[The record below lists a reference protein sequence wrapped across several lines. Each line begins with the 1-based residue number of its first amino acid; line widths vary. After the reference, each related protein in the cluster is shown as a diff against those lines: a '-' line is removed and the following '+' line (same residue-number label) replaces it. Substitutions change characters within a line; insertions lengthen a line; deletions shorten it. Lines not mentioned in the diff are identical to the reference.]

1 MRLVRSFLFFTAL
14 AVAGCAATRGPAPT
28 PDPHPVISRILGR
41 GEIVIG
47 MSGNQPPL
55 NTQDPSGA
63 IVGLEPDIAQMLADA
78 MGVKLRLVAKPFPEL
93 LPALERGEI
102 DAAMSGMTITPE
114 RNLKYSFVGPYFVS
128 GKSVLA
134 TAKSIKK
141 LDETDELNSPDIR
154 LAYLAGS
161 TSEIFVTEVLPRAR
175 SVAVQSYDEG
185 VKLILD
191 HAVDALVADFPFCV
205 LTVLKHTNAKLVT
218 LSEPF
223 TYEPLGI
230 ALPANDPLL
239 VNLVDNFLVTMEG
252 TGRLFEMKARW
263 FTDGPWLEEMERR
276 KPPRRGGPRQSAQEG
291 PVGSP
296 VPRT

>member
-1 MRLVRSFLFFTAL
+1 MRSLRFCLLL
-14 AVAGCAATRGPAPT
+14 AVLAAAGCTITKPAATPI
-28 PDPHPVISRILGR
+28 DPHPIVTRIRER

-63 IVGLEPDIAQMLADA
+63 IVGLEPDIAQLLADS

-114 RNLKYSFVGPYFVS
+114 RNLQYAFVGPYFIS

-141 LDETDELNSPDIR
+141 LDETAELNSPETR

-161 TSEIFVTEVLPRAR
+161 TSEIFVTELLPKAR

-191 HAVDALVADFPFCV
+191 RTVDALIADYPFCV
-205 LTVLKHTNAKLVT
+205 LTVLKHSDAKLVT

-230 ALPANDPLL
+230 ALPASDPLL
-239 VNLVDNFLVTMEG
+239 VNLVQNFMVTMEG

-276 KPPRRGGPRQSAQEG
+276 KPKHRVPGQSARADSVCIAM
-291 PVGSP
+291 PS
-296 VPRT
+296 T

>member
-1 MRLVRSFLFFTAL
+1 MTSIRLPLLLTAF
-14 AVAGCAATRGPAPT
+14 AVAGCALIRPEPAPV
-28 PDPHPVISRILGR
+28 DPHPVISRIRAR

-47 MSGNQPPL
+47 MTGNQPPL

-63 IVGLEPDIAQMLADA
+63 IVGLEPDIAQMLADS
-78 MGVKLRLVAKPFPEL
+78 MGVKLRLVAKPFSEL
-93 LPALERGEI
+93 LPALDRGEI

-114 RNLKYSFVGPYFVS
+114 RNLQYAFVGPYFIS

-141 LDETDELNSPDIR
+141 LDETAELNSPTIR

-161 TSEIFVTEVLPRAR
+161 TSEIFVNEVLPRAR
-175 SVAVQSYDEG
+175 SIAVQSYDEG

-191 HAVDALVADFPFCV
+191 HTADALVADFPFCV
-205 LTVLKHTNAKLVT
+205 LTVLKHTNDRLVT

-230 ALPANDPLL
+230 ALPANDPLFI
-239 VNLVDNFLVTMEG
+239 NLMENFLVTMEG

-276 KPPRRGGPRQSAQEG
+276 KPTRGAPRQSAREG
-291 PVGSP
+291 AFSAA
-296 VPRT
+296 VPRA

>member
-1 MRLVRSFLFFTAL
+1 MRSLRFPLLLSAF
-14 AVAGCAATRGPAPT
+14 AVAGCTMTRPEPT
-28 PDPHPVISRILGR
+28 TIDPHPVVSRIRSR

-63 IVGLEPDIAQMLADA
+63 IVGLEPDIAQMLADS
-78 MGVKLRLVAKPFPEL
+78 MGVKLRLVAKPFAEL
-93 LPALERGEI
+93 LPALDRGEI

-114 RNLKYSFVGPYFVS
+114 RNLEYAFVGPYFIS

-141 LDETDELNSPDIR
+141 LDETAELNSPETR

-185 VKLILD
+185 VKLIID
-191 HAVDALVADFPFCV
+191 RTVDALVADFPFCV
-205 LTVLKHTNAKLVT
+205 LTVLKHTNARLVT

-230 ALPANDPLL
+230 ALPANDPLF

-263 FTDGPWLEEMERR
+263 FTDGPWLEEMEQR
-276 KPPRRGGPRQSAQEG
+276 KPQRGVPRQSAHGG
-291 PVGSP
+291 PECRS
-296 VPRT
+296 VPRV

>member
-1 MRLVRSFLFFTAL
+1 MTSLRLSLLLL
-14 AVAGCAATRGPAPT
+14 AFAVTGCTLIRPELAAF
-28 PDPHPVISRILGR
+28 DPHPVISRIRAR

-47 MSGNQPPL
+47 MTGNQPPL

-63 IVGLEPDIAQMLADA
+63 IVGLEPDIAQMLADS

-93 LPALERGEI
+93 LPALDRGEI

-114 RNLKYSFVGPYFVS
+114 RNLQYAFVGPYFIS

-141 LDETDELNSPDIR
+141 LDETEELNSPDTR

-161 TSEIFVTEVLPRAR
+161 TSEIFVNEVLPRAR
-175 SVAVQSYDEG
+175 SIAVQSYDEG

-191 HAVDALVADFPFCV
+191 HTVDALVADFPFCV
-205 LTVLKHTNAKLVT
+205 LTVLKHTNARLVT

-230 ALPANDPLL
+230 ALPASDPLFI
-239 VNLVDNFLVTMEG
+239 NLMENFLVTMEG

-276 KPPRRGGPRQSAQEG
+276 TPTRGTPRQSAREG
-291 PVGSP
+291 SLCVA
-296 VPRT
+296 VPRA